1 MVLQPLG
8 LEQSFFFPEA
18 IMTKAFVVGHGA
30 PNDDPQGEPVVLE
43 PWALPRSANPA
54 GGLIASL
61 NDELRYARFQLG
73 DGTANGM
80 RVLSP
85 EGMRRMQTPLGPGG
99 STPLL
104 DVEAVGVNWM
114 LTSRGGV
121 RIVSHPGG
129 TNGQQSAFVLVPE
142 RGFAVTV
149 LTNAELGARLG
160 VEATDWALQRFLGLP
175 RPALTP
181 RPLSPDQLAEYAGD
195 YIVPVSGGTI
205 QVHQEDGDLRLEWRV
220 AGQAEPEIESPL
232 RFVGDDLATLDYMGL
247 TIFTDFVRDD
257 AGKIAWIRFLG
268 RTVPRET

>member
-1 MVLQPLG
+1 M
-8 LEQSFFFPEA
+8 
-18 IMTKAFVVGHGA
+18 
-30 PNDDPQGEPVVLE
+30 LE

-61 NDELRYARFQLG
+61 NDELRYARFHLG
-73 DGTANGM
+73 DGTANGT

-85 EGMRRMQTPLGPGG
+85 EGMRRMQTPLGLWQY
-99 STPLL
+99 PLL

-129 TNGQQSAFVLVPE
+129 TNGQLSAFVLVPE

-181 RPLSPDQLAEYAGD
+181 RPLSPDQLA
-195 YIVPVSGGTI
+195 I
-205 QVHQEDGDLRLEWRV
+205 HR
-220 AGQAEPEIESPL
+220 
-232 RFVGDDLATLDYMGL
+232 
-247 TIFTDFVRDD
+247 
-257 AGKIAWIRFLG
+257 
-268 RTVPRET
+268 